1 MNEISCS
8 ALTIWPCWCYRSF
21 ACHNWICSVWWSLG
35 LLEKE
40 PWIKWYLF
48 QRPGCKAANK
58 SDVTAVDKVFLA
70 SSWRDALF
78 VFKKCKLLMGAGRLL
93 FSGRILRCWFLL
105 REWNHPSLVRART
118 RASKLNPHVMAGPGQ
133 GPEPHYWELILS
145 RIYTVLPNCNLV
157 LVEQYIGLFFFLSYA
172 RLLCYGVSC
181 PNTC

>member
-1 MNEISCS
+1 MNEISHS
-8 ALTIWPCWCYRSF
+8 VLTIWPCWCYRSL

-78 VFKKCKLLMGAGRLL
+78 VFKKCKLLMGAG
-93 FSGRILRCWFLL
+93 SGRIIVFRSNFEVLIFVEGLEETLR
-105 REWNHPSLVRART
+105 AKT
-118 RASKLNPHVMAGPGQ
+118 RANQLNPHVMAGPGQ
-133 GPEPHYWELILS
+133 GPEPHYCELMLS

-157 LVEQYIGLFFFLSYA
+157 LVEQYIEFFFSSYA
-172 RLLCYGVSC
+172 SLLCYGVSC